1 MAIDIKQNNVSFNI
15 EDKFADFEEN
25 FQITGKVVSMA
36 NDYHY
41 LKDEEGN
48 EYPPSKLINAVE
60 ID

>member
-15 EDKFADFEEN
+15 EDNFADLEKN
-25 FQITGKVVSMA
+25 FQIVGKVVSTA

-41 LKDEEGN
+41 LKDEDG